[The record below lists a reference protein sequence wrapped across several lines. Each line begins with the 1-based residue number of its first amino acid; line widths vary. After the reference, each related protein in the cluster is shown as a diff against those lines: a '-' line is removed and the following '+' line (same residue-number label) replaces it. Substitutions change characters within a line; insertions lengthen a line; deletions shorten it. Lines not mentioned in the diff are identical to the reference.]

1 MWNNRSILRVSML
14 AIVSALV
21 AMGCSG
27 VADGTV
33 QAASIKPATVN
44 FYGYDTEGD
53 VTAQTSGNF
62 ARLAYN
68 GDYAV
73 ENNDWGVGQ
82 NGQGGSTSFLET
94 NNTIGWAWNVYNG
107 TNVVIYPEI
116 GYGWSPNGN
125 ASWGGNPIIP
135 QLSEHKTITS
145 SFNIRGQYSPDGTWD
160 LAYDIWITSAQHP
173 TNTVGSFELMIWLDH
188 NKNAAWSTKGPQ
200 GLVTIGGVS
209 YQRYTNAGAANWTCL
224 SYVNQGAGV
233 YDGSNFNV
241 SDVIAD
247 AAATFGIP
255 DNDYVSSIEFGNEAV
270 NGSGMLE
277 IANWAVDVTD
287 GPAGGSGGS
296 SDAGGQDGGGS
307 GDLGGSA
314 GGGSG
319 GTGMSEGDMSGYRD
333 GGAGGT
339 GNLGGTADAGSG
351 GSHAHGGCSVSGS
364 SEPAGA
370 ALWLLSFALAGLGL
384 HRRSRPALRRSRQ

>member
-1 MWNNRSILRVSML
+1 MWNNRSVFRVFVP

-27 VADGTV
+27 GADGTV
-33 QAASIKPATVN
+33 RATSIKPATVN
-44 FYGYDTEGD
+44 FYGFDTEGD

-94 NNTIGWAWNVYNG
+94 NNIIGWAWNVYNG

-145 SFNIRGQYSPDGTWD
+145 RFDIRGQYSPGGTWD
-160 LAYDIWITSAQHP
+160 MAYDIWITSAQYP
-173 TNTVGSFELMIWLDH
+173 ANTVGSFELMIWLDH
-188 NKNAAWSTKGPQ
+188 NQNAAWSTKGPQ

-255 DNDYVSSIEFGNEAV
+255 DNYYVSSIEFGNEAV

-277 IANWAVDVTD
+277 IANWTVDVSD
-287 GPAGGSGGS
+287 GPAGGS
-296 SDAGGQDGGGS
+296 DAGGASGS
-307 GDLGGSA
+307 VDLGGSA

-319 GTGMSEGDMSGYRD
+319 DAGMSEADMSGPREGD
-333 GGAGGT
+333 AGGT
-339 GNLGGTADAGSG
+339 GDLGGTADAGSG
-351 GSHAHGGCSVSGS
+351 SSHAHGGCSVSGT
-364 SEPAGA
+364 SEPGSAVR
-370 ALWLLSFALAGLGL
+370 WLLICALAVFY
-384 HRRSRPALRRSRQ
+384 RRSRLAQRRSRQ